1 MKKLMFAI
9 IAAVLAVG
17 AQANNVNWSLQISAV
32 PKSGADVSVYT
43 AYFFDKATFD
53 AGVTGGHTIQ
63 QSLLASALDSSSFYL
78 KSSGSSSDQYITGN
92 SSTDTGLRE
101 ITGLGTSAMNYYMVL
116 VNSSDNTYV
125 IAASDTTT
133 PTDPMAAA
141 QGVGKTTTWARTQG
155 TASSGNLTWGT
166 VTGGEVPEPTSGLLM
181 LVGLGVLAL
190 RRRRA

>member
-9 IAAVLAVG
+9 AAAVLAVG
-17 AQANNVNWSLQISAV
+17 AQANNVNWSLQLNAV
-32 PKSGADVSVYT
+32 PKSGADTSAYT

-53 AGVTGGHTIQ
+53 AGVTGGNTID

-78 KSSGSSSDQYITGN
+78 KSSGSSSDQYITGQ
-92 SSTDTGLRE
+92 SSTQTGTRE
-101 ITGLGTSAMNYYMVL
+101 ITGLGSSAMNYYMVL
-116 VNSSDNTYV
+116 VNSTDNKYA
-125 IAASDTTT
+125 IAVSDTTT

-141 QGVGKTTTWARTQG
+141 SPIGKSTTWAKMQG

-166 VTGGEVPEPTSGLLM
+166 VNVPEPTSGLLM
-181 LVGLGVLAL
+181 LVGLGALAL

>member
-9 IAAVLAVG
+9 AAAVLAVG

-32 PKSGADVSVYT
+32 PKSGADMSTYT

-53 AGVTGGHTIQ
+53 AGVTGGNTIQ

-78 KSSGSSSDQYITGN
+78 KTSGSSSDQYITAP
-92 SSTDTGLRE
+92 SSTAVGTPRE
-101 ITGLGTSAMNYYMVL
+101 ITGLAGTAMPYYMVL
-116 VNSSDNTYV
+116 VNGNQYA
-125 IAASDTTT
+125 IAVSDTTT

-141 QGVGKTTTWARTQG
+141 SPVTKSTTWARTQG

-166 VTGGEVPEPTSGLLM
+166 VNVPEPTSGLLM
-181 LVGLGVLAL
+181 LVGLGALAL
-190 RRRRA
+190 RRRKA